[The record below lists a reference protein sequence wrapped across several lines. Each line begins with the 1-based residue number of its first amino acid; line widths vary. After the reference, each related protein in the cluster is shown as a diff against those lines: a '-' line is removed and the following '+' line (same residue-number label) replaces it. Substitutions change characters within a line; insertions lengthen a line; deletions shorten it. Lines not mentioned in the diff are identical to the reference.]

1 MSELLRE
8 VLDIP
13 VQAGAEDYVL
23 RLTDSVEPA
32 AVARTVDEYVVT
44 PALA

>member
-13 VQAGAEDYVL
+13 AQAGAEDYGAFEVN
-23 RLTDSVEPA
+23 RD
-32 AVARTVDEYVVT
+32 AVTV
-44 PALA
+44 

>member
-13 VQAGAEDYVL
+13 LRAGAEDYVL
-23 RLTDSVEPA
+23 RLTDSIEPE
-32 AVARTVDEYVVT
+32 RGR
-44 PALA
+44 PHG